1 MTRAF
6 YYRIALARRCDFS
19 PIKRSHPSIQHLA
32 RRTRE
37 ISRLTGVVD
46 KARVVFAA
54 ALSAHTMTILCRPE
68 NNPTVA
74 MAMLGTGAG
83 G

>member
-6 YYRIALARRCDFS
+6 CHWTALARQCDFS

-32 RRTRE
+32 RRTRV
-37 ISRLTGVVD
+37 ILRLTSVVD

-54 ALSAHTMTILCRPE
+54 ALSAHTMTILYRPE